1 MQVPFLTDYQNIYI
15 LMMQSEKVIEKKNK
29 QISKGNILSLIE
41 VIPENLKLTFSVI
54 MIDSTVFTQAGNE
67 AAMSITW
74 TSATKE
80 VLRHTITAS
89 K

>member
-29 QISKGNILSLIE
+29 QISKGNVLSLIE

-80 VLRHTITAS
+80 VLRHTITAI